1 MHCPYCVS
9 KIPEQALVCPVCRR
23 DLYLFKSLLE
33 RIESL
38 EQRVAAQGALLAEG
52 GQQLQEVASGS
63 AFHAVPPPEEKE
75 IPVLPNTRE
84 WLSHWLLPL
93 ALLLAAHGLITAVY
107 DLNTLYL
114 RVVSLLIPLPFGLLM
129 TAGACRPS
137 LSQAFAVVSL
147 ALLAVLGMSGVTA
160 WVDGTPLLP
169 HGAREWREFIEYAA
183 SIGLSYTTGMLI
195 GGMSRQRKRAAA
207 FREAGVA
214 VALARLVKSGG
225 EHTEQFQAV
234 VKKFNELGGALTAA
248 ATTVLSVY
256 TGLKGVIGN

>member
-1 MHCPYCVS
+1 M
-9 KIPEQALVCPVCRR
+9 CRR

-38 EQRVAAQGALLAEG
+38 EQQVAARVPCWPRVGSNSE
-52 GQQLQEVASGS
+52 EVASGS
-63 AFHAVPPPEEKE
+63 PFHVVPPPEEEE

-84 WLSHWLLPL
+84 WLSRWLLPL
-93 ALLLAAHGLITAVY
+93 VLLLAAHGLITVVY

-129 TAGACRPS
+129 TAGACRSS
-137 LSQAFAVVSL
+137 LIQACAVVSL

-160 WVDGTPLLP
+160 WVDGTPVLP

-207 FREAGVA
+207 FREAGMA

-234 VKKFNELGGALTAA
+234 VKKFNELGGAVTAA